1 MASLFSKFKFKW
13 WSWELDAV
21 KIVPAIIIL
30 LSFLPV
36 LPYEKKEGKLMSV
49 LGFEA
54 SVENFYF
61 IGLGMLVNEDQQED
75 QDLKKGAPLDDLVN
89 LVNLGE
95 QQLRNINITQF
106 EESLINRGASK
117 ELAKCVVQRDFL
129 LYNYFYDSEFRY
141 LLNIYTPS
149 PVPIVWMARSTIKTV
164 LEMIAYPSIRFKDF
178 EKLIDKCS
186 KFENMAPPKGYLEGD
201 FTYKK

>member
-117 ELAKCVVQRDFL
+117 ELAKCQVQRDFL

-186 KFENMAPPKGYLEGD
+186 NFEDMAPPKGYLEGD